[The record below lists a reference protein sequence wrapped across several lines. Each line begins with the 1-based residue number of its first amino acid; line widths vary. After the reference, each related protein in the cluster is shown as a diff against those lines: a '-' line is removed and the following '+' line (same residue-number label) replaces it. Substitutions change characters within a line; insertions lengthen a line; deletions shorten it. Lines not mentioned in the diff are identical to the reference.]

1 MTAAD
6 SAPAIGRKDTRA
18 ALLAGK
24 KSQWGVTNKL
34 IKPSLKHILHGWGVS
49 RHPGTWYCLA

>member
-1 MTAAD
+1 MTVAD

-24 KSQWGVTNKL
+24 KGPQWGVTNKL
-34 IKPSLKHILHGWGVS
+34 IKGFRV
-49 RHPGTWYCLA
+49 